1 MGWRDWGPRFVGF
14 RALWAS
20 GRESWLLQDF
30 TSKISKKGLP
40 WTAPEG

>member
-1 MGWRDWGPRFVGF
+1 MGLRAWGPRFVGF

-30 TSKISKKGLP
+30 TSKKGLP